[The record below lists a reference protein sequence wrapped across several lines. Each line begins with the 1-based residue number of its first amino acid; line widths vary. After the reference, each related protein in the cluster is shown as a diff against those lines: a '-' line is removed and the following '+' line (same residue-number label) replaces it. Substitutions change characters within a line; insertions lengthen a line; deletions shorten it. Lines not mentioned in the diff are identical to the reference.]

1 MKPRWWLATALLVL
15 AATAWIAWWTTRVD
29 SGRNLRW
36 GAKVPD
42 AEPAPV
48 VVEAPAPGQSR
59 VDLSEASA
67 AAPVPAS
74 GPAAAPLEPSERAA
88 QGQERLSQRGGLD
101 DPDMA
106 SYPSFGVERD
116 GKRQGLWRTYDEKGV
131 LLSEVTFVDNLR
143 EGPAAEWFEN
153 GLPLFRGHYSK
164 DKQDGEYESY
174 HPNGQ
179 VLSRGQ
185 FSGGRK
191 HGQWQQFAAD
201 GTLQSELHF
210 RFGELD
216 GPCRYFEHGAFDAA
230 KSGHFSKGQ
239 KVADL

>member
-1 MKPRWWLATALLVL
+1 MKPRWWLATVLLVL
-15 AATAWIAWWTTRVD
+15 AAAAWVAWWTTRVD
-29 SGRNLRW
+29 SGRNLRL
-36 GAKVPD
+36 GAKAPE

-59 VDLSEASA
+59 VDFSEASA
-67 AAPVPAS
+67 PAPEPAP
-74 GPAAAPLEPSERAA
+74 GPAAGPLEPSERAA
-88 QGQERLSQRGGLD
+88 QGVERLSQRGGLD

-131 LLSEVTFVDNLR
+131 LLSEVTFLDNLR
-143 EGPAAEWFEN
+143 EGPAAEWFAN

-185 FSGGRK
+185 FSLGRK
-191 HGQWQQFAAD
+191 YGAWTQFSAAGAVTSELSYEFGDLHGPCKYYAD
-201 GTLQSELHF
+201 GKLDPVQS
-210 RFGELD
+210 GV
-216 GPCRYFEHGAFDAA
+216 YA
-230 KSGHFSKGQ
+230 KGRKI
-239 KVADL
+239 ADL